1 MHSFAADPP
10 KVLFEEK
17 FTDRLDPGWKWIRER
32 PDAWR
37 LANGALIEDTL
48 PGSYWE
54 KQNSSQNT
62 LVRPAPVSKEGF
74 IVEVFLESEPKGGYE
89 HAGLLCYFDGYNT
102 LILNKESI
110 GGKGYLLMVAEQDG
124 KPRRDGPHN
133 SEYAERGVWLRMIV
147 RDGKVT
153 SKFRSSKKSRGSPS
167 ARSPSPSPA
176 KNSSSAST
184 PATARKSP
192 SATRASA
199 ISAFWRGASEFY
211 ARMLNSGE
219 SSYLNFRTFQRRGR
233 RSFSR

>member
-1 MHSFAADPP
+1 MNRILRTLAFTLTGFLAMQSFAADAP

-62 LVRPAPVSKEGF
+62 LVRPAPVSLKEGF

-110 GGKGYLLMVAEQDG
+110 AGKGYVLMVAEEDG

-133 SEYAERGVWLRMIV
+133 SEYPERGVWMRMTV
-147 RDGKVT
+147 RDGKIHC
-153 SKFRSSKKSRGSPS
+153 KFRSSEKVSWQSLGKLSPPKSTKELLVG
-167 ARSPSPSPA
+167 
-176 KNSSSAST
+176 
-184 PATARKSP
+184 
-192 SATRASA
+192 
-199 ISAFWRGASEFY
+199 
-211 ARMLNSGE
+211 LHSGYGQE
-219 SSYLNFRTFQRRGR
+219 KPERHA
-233 RSFSR
+233 SFSHFRILAGSE

>member
-1 MHSFAADPP
+1 MFPCALIVRTLAFTLTGFLATHSFAADVP

-37 LANGALIEDTL
+37 LANGSLIEDTL

-54 KQNSSQNT
+54 KQNNSQNT
-62 LVRPAPVSKEGF
+62 LVRPAPASKEGF
-74 IVEVFLESEPKGGYE
+74 MVEVFLESEPKGGYE

-124 KPRRDGPHN
+124 TPKRDGPHN

-153 SKFRSSKKSRGSPS
+153 SKFRSSEKVAWQSLGTLPLPKSTKELLVGLHSGYGQEKPERHATFSHFRILAGS
-167 ARSPSPSPA
+167 
-176 KNSSSAST
+176 
-184 PATARKSP
+184 
-192 SATRASA
+192 
-199 ISAFWRGASEFY
+199 E
-211 ARMLNSGE
+211 
-219 SSYLNFRTFQRRGR
+219 
-233 RSFSR
+233 

>member
-1 MHSFAADPP
+1 MHGFAADAP

-54 KQNSSQNT
+54 KQNNSQNT
-62 LVRPAPVSKEGF
+62 LVRPAPLSKEGF

-110 GGKGYLLMVAEQDG
+110 GGKGYLLMVTEQDG
-124 KPRRDGPHN
+124 KPRRDSPHN

-147 RDGKVT
+147 RDGQVT
-153 SKFRSSKKSRGSPS
+153 GKFRSSEKVAWQSLGTLPLPKSSKELLVGLHSGYGQEKPERHATFSHFRILAGS
-167 ARSPSPSPA
+167 
-176 KNSSSAST
+176 
-184 PATARKSP
+184 
-192 SATRASA
+192 
-199 ISAFWRGASEFY
+199 E
-211 ARMLNSGE
+211 
-219 SSYLNFRTFQRRGR
+219 
-233 RSFSR
+233 